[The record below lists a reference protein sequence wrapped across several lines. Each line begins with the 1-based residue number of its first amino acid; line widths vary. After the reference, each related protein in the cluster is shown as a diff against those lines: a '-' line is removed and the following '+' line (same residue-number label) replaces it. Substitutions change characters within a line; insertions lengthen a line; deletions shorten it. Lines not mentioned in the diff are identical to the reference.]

1 MNDSKKK
8 SVLIVDD
15 EPDIRD
21 VLAIALQDMG
31 YRTLE
36 AENAAQAFDVF
47 QSDTPQI
54 VVTDIKMPGGDGI
67 ELLRKIKH
75 ENPETEVIMITGH
88 GDMNLAI
95 RSLKYRATDFITK
108 PINVDALDIAIRRAL
123 EKIDMR
129 TKLRDYTRN
138 LERLVREKTE
148 LQDHL
153 ASLGLMIGSISH
165 GMKGLLTS
173 LDGGLYL
180 IASGLKKKDLDR
192 AAQGCDAA
200 RKTAEQ
206 IRKMVLDIL
215 YYAKD
220 RELRRVPVKALA
232 FAEELVRVIQPR
244 IEAGGIRL
252 QCHFEKDL
260 PTMEVDADYLQA
272 ALINIL
278 DNAVD
283 ACLKNQAADEHRID
297 LSVKDDN
304 GEILFCIADNGIG
317 MDEET
322 CKSIFDLFYSTK
334 GRKGTGLGLFIANRV
349 VGQHE
354 GTITVASTVG
364 KGTEF
369 KVTIPKSPAV
379 EG

>member
-1 MNDSKKK
+1 MNDSGKK

-47 QSDTPQI
+47 QSDNPQI

-129 TKLRDYTRN
+129 TRLRDYTRN

-180 IASGLKKKDLDR
+180 IASGLEKQDLDR

-220 RELRRVPVKALA
+220 RELRRVPIKALD

-244 IEAGGIRL
+244 IEAGNIRL
-252 QCHFEKDL
+252 QCHFEKNL
-260 PTMEVDADYLQA
+260 PTMEVDAGYLQA
-272 ALINIL
+272 ALWKWTP
-278 DNAVD
+278 A
-283 ACLKNQAADEHRID
+283 
-297 LSVKDDN
+297 
-304 GEILFCIADNGIG
+304 
-317 MDEET
+317 T
-322 CKSIFDLFYSTK
+322 CRPL
-334 GRKGTGLGLFIANRV
+334 
-349 VGQHE
+349 
-354 GTITVASTVG
+354 
-364 KGTEF
+364 
-369 KVTIPKSPAV
+369 
-379 EG
+379 